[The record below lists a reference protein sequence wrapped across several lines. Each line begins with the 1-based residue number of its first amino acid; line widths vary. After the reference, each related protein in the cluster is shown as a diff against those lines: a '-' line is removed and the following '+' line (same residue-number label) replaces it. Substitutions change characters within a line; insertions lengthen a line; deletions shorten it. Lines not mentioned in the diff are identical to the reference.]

1 MQTNRSEVAA
11 LREQIATEYMAAKL
25 GLQGLNAGTSRHAF
39 MTAKLERVALL
50 HDELQNL
57 VGDEAM
63 AIVTEV
69 SESLSDTPTRS
80 DILAVLSRELN
91 PKEREL
97 LCSHLQEAWKALDI
111 LKERFGDEHAHKLV
125 FAPSSPVRETPLA

>member
-50 HDELQNL
+50 HEELQNL

-63 AIVTEV
+63 TIVTEV
-69 SESLSDTPTRS
+69 SESLSETPTRS
-80 DILAVLSRELN
+80 DVLTVLSREL
-91 PKEREL
+91 
-97 LCSHLQEAWKALDI
+97 I
-111 LKERFGDEHAHKLV
+111 LK
-125 FAPSSPVRETPLA
+125 RENSYAVICKKHGRPWTC

>member
-25 GLQGLNAGTSRHAF
+25 GLQGLSAGTSRHAF

-50 HDELQNL
+50 HEELQNL

-80 DILAVLSRELN
+80 DILAVLNDHE
-91 PKEREL
+91 EREL

-111 LKERFGDEHAHKLV
+111 LKERFGDEQAYKIVL
-125 FAPSSPVRETPLA
+125 APSSAIREIPPS